1 MSALPLTATSGR
13 SSISIAE
20 FENGSID
27 PEQFDHEAHVFI
39 AWSYQQ
45 KYDLEDAIAKFSEAL
60 RSLTRK
66 LGIESKYH
74 ETITWC
80 FLSLIAESRNKPGSN
95 DWQTFKRQNPD
106 LLTARPSIIRK
117 YYSDERLDS
126 SIARSQFVLP
136 DKLPQL

>member
-1 MSALPLTATSGR
+1 MSPLPRAATSGR
-13 SSISIAE
+13 SSISIE
-20 FENGSID
+20 DFEKGSVD
-27 PEQFDHEAHVFI
+27 PEQFDHEAHVYV
-39 AWSYQQ
+39 AWSYLQ

-74 ETITWC
+74 ETITWF
-80 FLSLIAESRNKPGSN
+80 FLILIAESKNKPGSN

-106 LLTARPSIIRK
+106 LLTTRPSVIRN
-117 YYSDERLDS
+117 YYSDKRLHS